1 MNESIMIEI
10 TFWILMVIVWFVA
23 AGKSMDR
30 FVNYGAADLS
40 AWVLGAVGVLMLA
53 WAISWAVDQEARN
66 PCVEYESRMTYN
78 AATKTMMPMRVCIER
93 GEWVQDE

>member
-1 MNESIMIEI
+1 MIGI
-10 TFWILMVIVWFVA
+10 IIGILMVIVWFVA
-23 AGKSMDR
+23 FGKSMDR
-30 FVNYGAADLS
+30 FVNNGATDLV

-93 GEWVQDE
+93 GEWVE

>member
-1 MNESIMIEI
+1 MIEI

-23 AGKSMDR
+23 FGKSMDR

-40 AWVLGAVGVLMLA
+40 AWVLGAIGVLTLA

-93 GEWVQDE
+93 GEWVE

>member
-1 MNESIMIEI
+1 MIEI
-10 TFWILMVIVWFVA
+10 TFWILVVIVWFVA
-23 AGKSMDR
+23 SGKSIDR
-30 FVNYGAADLS
+30 FGNNGATDLV

-53 WAISWAVDQEARN
+53 WVLSFAVDREARN

-93 GEWVQDE
+93 GEWVE